1 MGRPMGDP
9 GALPGEETEERGDLL
24 FPTFNVFSLHLL
36 NKFTIIKK
44 NSLLL
49 NLISSSCLTTS
60 TSKTH

>member
-1 MGRPMGDP
+1 MGDP

-44 NSLLL
+44 YFAPLFDIFKALDYNDVKD
-49 NLISSSCLTTS
+49 TRF
-60 TSKTH
+60 